1 MEKEV
6 WSGKVPRRF
15 DEAFRRQAVEM
26 VLHGGKT
33 VSEVAREVG
42 VSSYSIYE
50 WKRKYFA
57 KGLLAE
63 NAASGQ
69 EDLPK
74 DLEAL
79 RQLALEQ
86 ARRLERQQ
94 RQIADLVQ
102 QREIL
107 KKTLGIVCDKPGN
120 ATNG

>member
-6 WSGKVPRRF
+6 WSGKVPRKF

-42 VSSYSIYE
+42 VGQYSIYE
-50 WKRKYFA
+50 WKRKYIA
-57 KGLLAE
+57 MGQLAE
-63 NAASGQ
+63 SVAAGQ
-69 EDLPK
+69 ENLPK

-86 ARRLERQQ
+86 ERRLECQR

-102 QREIL
+102 QREVL
-107 KKTLGIVCDKPGN
+107 KKTLGILCEKPGN
-120 ATNG
+120 ASNG

>member
-6 WSGKVPRRF
+6 WSGRVPRKF
-15 DEAFRRQAVEM
+15 DEAFRRQAVDM

-42 VSSYSIYE
+42 VSQYSIYE

-57 KGLLAE
+57 KGLLVE
-63 NAASGQ
+63 NVATDQ
-69 EDLPK
+69 KNLPK

-86 ARRLERQQ
+86 GRRLERQQ
-94 RQIADLVQ
+94 RQIAELVQ

-107 KKTLGIVCDKPGN
+107 KKTLGIVCEKPGS
-120 ATNG
+120 ASNG

>member
-26 VLHGGKT
+26 VLHGGKR

-57 KGLLAE
+57 KGLLVE
-63 NAASGQ
+63 NVATDP
-69 EDLPK
+69 ENLPT

-86 ARRLERQQ
+86 GRRLARQQ
-94 RQIADLVQ
+94 RQIAELVQ

-107 KKTLGIVCDKPGN
+107 SLVLSSVESRPC
-120 ATNG
+120 